1 MLLAA
6 KPFTSRSVRVV
17 SRKYDGSLRDE
28 YETQLVEETAEAF
41 TLLSPPGTPYLD
53 HRVGSWQTAAPD
65 GLLELYFPQR
75 WYNLWHICEQQSSV
89 NLMYINLSIP
99 AMLRGDVLEWVDLD
113 LDYRVH
119 VDHSV
124 ELLDE
129 AEFAE
134 NAARFDYPPEL
145 IAQVRAAC
153 REIEALLAER
163 AFPFDHERQV
173 ERYRRLKALF
183 ETQ

>member
-1 MLLAA
+1 MAA

-17 SRKYDGSLRDE
+17 SRKHDGSLRDE
-28 YETQLVEETAEAF
+28 YETQLVEATDEAF

-53 HRVGSWQTAAPD
+53 HRVGSWQTAPD
-65 GLLELYFPQR
+65 GLLELYFPYR
-75 WYNLWHICEQQSSV
+75 WYNVWHICEQTSGA
-89 NLMYINLSIP
+89 NLMYINLATP
-99 AMLRGDVLEWVDLD
+99 AVLRGDQLEWVDLD

-134 NAARFDYPPEL
+134 NTLRFGYPPEL
-145 IAQVRAAC
+145 VAQVRAAC
-153 REIEALLAER
+153 REIEALLAEH
-163 AFPFDHERQV
+163 AFPFDHEHQV
-173 ERYRRLKALF
+173 ARYRGWRHD
-183 ETQ
+183 TRC